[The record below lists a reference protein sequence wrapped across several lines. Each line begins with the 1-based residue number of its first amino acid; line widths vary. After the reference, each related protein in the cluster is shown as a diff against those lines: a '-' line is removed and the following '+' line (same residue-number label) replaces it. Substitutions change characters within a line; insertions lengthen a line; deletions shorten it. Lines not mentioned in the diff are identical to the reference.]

1 MAAPIALFLTPSEK
15 IPLAFSVLQEAR
27 MSGDG
32 HIYGDVPR
40 VGAEYEKLE
49 DLNGLGSRSKL

>member
-1 MAAPIALFLTPSEK
+1 
-15 IPLAFSVLQEAR
+15 